1 MEDFFTP
8 FTLIDES
15 KQIKNHDPSSPK
27 NKNKNFQP
35 LRKKKPLQPPSFLNE
50 QKTCNN
56 LSILLS
62 N

>member
-8 FTLIDES
+8 FLLICEN
-15 KQIKNHDPSSPK
+15 KQIKNHDPSNSK

-35 LRKKKPLQPPSFLNE
+35 LRKKKSLQPPSFLNE

-56 LSILLS
+56 ISILLL